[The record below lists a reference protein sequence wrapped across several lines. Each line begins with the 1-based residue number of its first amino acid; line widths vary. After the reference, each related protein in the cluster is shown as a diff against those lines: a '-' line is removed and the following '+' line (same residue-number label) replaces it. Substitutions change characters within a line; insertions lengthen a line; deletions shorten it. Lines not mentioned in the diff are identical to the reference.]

1 MHGLDE
7 SRNLFRQSLQCAQSA
22 LAELPSDP
30 EQEAAT
36 AVETN
41 SWPVLD
47 SAALYGL
54 PGHFV
59 RAIEPY
65 TEADQAGTL
74 LTLLTSLG
82 VAIGSRPH
90 VNVEHTPHYARINTL
105 VVGATAGGRKGTSYS
120 HPRLLL
126 QQLDTDFLASRVK
139 EGLSSG
145 EGLVYCV
152 RDADEDDQGESDKRL
167 FVLES
172 EFAAVL
178 KVMERDGNVLSTRLR
193 TAWDHGTFT
202 PLTKRDR
209 LRATGAHIG
218 ILGHIS
224 KEELLRALTATDR
237 VNGFAN
243 RFLFALVRRSKHIPS
258 GKGAPS
264 RVLEQTF
271 QPFLHIYNACQQ
283 RGELIRDNECES
295 LWEKVY
301 ASIEEEIPGVAG
313 AILARGAAQVLRL
326 SLLYSLLDAAE
337 AKRTDPAIRVS
348 HLLAALAVWD
358 YCKASVF
365 HIFGDAI
372 GDPIADRLLR
382 KIKLGPQTDSDL
394 YELFGKHRGDGIKKD
409 QALQMLVCL
418 HRVHSIRIP
427 TAGRHIHE
435 WHYGAAHTC
444 RNCALRIKS

>member
-1 MHGLDE
+1 MGAEDFE
-7 SRNLFRQSLQCAQSA
+7 AASASFDAAQDRYLQGVGTLLPESA
-22 LAELPSDP
+22 LADP
-30 EQEAAT
+30 PIE
-36 AVETN
+36 N
-41 SWPVLD
+41 WPILD
-47 SAALYGL
+47 PAALYGL

-59 RAIEPY
+59 SAIGPY
-65 TEADQAGTL
+65 TEADQVGTL

-82 VAIGSRPH
+82 VAMGPGPH
-90 VNVEHTPHYARINTL
+90 VNVEHTPHYARLNALLIGT
-105 VVGATAGGRKGTSYS
+105 TAGGRKGTSWN

-126 QQLDTDFLASRVK
+126 KQLDTDFIASRVK

-152 RDADEDDQGESDKRL
+152 RDADEDDPGESDKRL
-167 FVLES
+167 FILES

-209 LRATGAHIG
+209 LSATGAHIG
-218 ILGHIS
+218 ILGHIT
-224 KEELLRALTATDR
+224 KDELLRALTATER

-243 RFLFALVRRSKHIPS
+243 RFLFALVRRSKYIPS
-258 GKGAPS
+258 GKGAPDN
-264 RVLEQTF
+264 VLNETF
-271 QPFLHIYNACQQ
+271 LPFLRSFRACTQ
-283 RGELIRDNECES
+283 RGELSRDHECEQ

-301 ASIEEEIPGVAG
+301 ASIEEDIQGVAG

-326 SLLYSLLDAAE
+326 SLLYSLLDEAE
-337 AKRTDPAIRVS
+337 SQRTDPAIRVP

-382 KIKLGPQTDSDL
+382 EIKLRPQNDSDL
-394 YELFGKHRGDGIKKD
+394 YDLFGKHRGDGPKKE
-409 QALQMLVCL
+409 QALELLVRL
-418 HRVHSIRIP
+418 QRIHSFRIP
-427 TAGRHIHE
+427 TAGRPIRE
-435 WHYGAAHTC
+435 WHFGAAHTC
-444 RNCALRIKS
+444 RNCALRVKR

>member
-1 MHGLDE
+1 MG
-7 SRNLFRQSLQCAQSA
+7 
-22 LAELPSDP
+22 AEDF
-30 EQEAAT
+30 EAASASFDT
-36 AVETN
+36 AQERYLQGVGTLLADAVQSPEPLTEN
-41 SWPVLD
+41 WPLLD
-47 SAALYGL
+47 PAALYGL
-54 PGHFV
+54 PGRFV
-59 RAIEPY
+59 REIEPY
-65 TEADQAGTL
+65 TEADQVATL

-82 VAIGSRPH
+82 VAIGPAPH
-90 VNVEHTPHYARINTL
+90 VNVEHTPHYARLNALLIGT
-105 VVGATAGGRKGTSYS
+105 TAGGRKGTSWS

-126 QQLDTDFLASRVK
+126 KQLDSDFIASRVK

-172 EFAAVL
+172 EFASVL

-209 LRATGAHIG
+209 LSATGAHIG
-218 ILGHIS
+218 ILGHIT
-224 KEELLRALTATDR
+224 KDELLRALTATER

-258 GKGAPS
+258 GKGAPGE
-264 RVLEQTF
+264 VLQRNF
-271 QPFLHIYNACQQ
+271 LPFLRIYSACMQ
-283 RGELIRDNECES
+283 RGELSRDAECES

-301 ASIEEEIPGVAG
+301 PSIEEELPGVAG

-326 SLLYSLLDAAE
+326 SLLYSLLDEAE
-337 AKRTDPAIRVS
+337 VQRNDPAIRVP

-382 KIKLGPQTDSDL
+382 EIKMGPQTDSDL
-394 YELFGKHRGDGIKKD
+394 YDLFGKHRGDGTKKE
-409 QALQMLVCL
+409 QALQLLVSL
-418 HRVHSIRIP
+418 HRIHPIRIP
-427 TAGRHIHE
+427 TAGRYIHE
-435 WHYGAAHTC
+435 WHFGVAHTC
-444 RNCALRIKS
+444 RNCALRVKS